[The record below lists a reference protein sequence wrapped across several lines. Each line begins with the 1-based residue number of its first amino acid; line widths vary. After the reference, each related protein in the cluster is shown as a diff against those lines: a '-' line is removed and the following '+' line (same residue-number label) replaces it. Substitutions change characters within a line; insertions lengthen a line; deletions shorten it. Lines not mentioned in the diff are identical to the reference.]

1 MARGRA
7 RQNVLG
13 AAKLIKVFKQLPK
26 ESIKRMTHALNKG
39 SEEIKALAK
48 ITAKQSDPIAGKEH
62 YADTIRISRI
72 RANAATARRSEFVSI
87 AVLAG
92 GTKET
97 SAAAWRSEFGR
108 KPGPKPKRAAKKGH
122 TGHDPQPALLP
133 AYFAI
138 RKKVRSR
145 IKREINRAAKAVA
158 ASRTKA

>member
-7 RQNVLG
+7 KQNVLG
-13 AAKLIKVFKQLPK
+13 LAKVKKVFRNLPK
-26 ESIKRMTHALNKG
+26 ESLKRMTNALNKG
-39 SEEIKALAK
+39 AEEIHALAK
-48 ITAKQSDPIAGKEH
+48 ITAKRSDPIAGEEH

-97 SAAAWRSEFGR
+97 TAAAFRSEFGR
-108 KPGPKPKRAAKKGH
+108 KPGGGH
-122 TGHDPQPALLP
+122 PGHKSQPALFP

-138 RKKVRSR
+138 RKKVRGR

-158 ASRTKA
+158 ASRTKV